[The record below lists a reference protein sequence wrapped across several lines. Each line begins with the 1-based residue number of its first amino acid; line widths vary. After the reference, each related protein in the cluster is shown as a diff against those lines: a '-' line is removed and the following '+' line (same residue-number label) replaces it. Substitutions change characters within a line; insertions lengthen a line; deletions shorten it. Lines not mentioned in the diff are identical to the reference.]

1 MTSVYEVRPPKIDIS
16 RWVLRAEMLLLTHW
30 GDIDAFK
37 PPVHAGGFSAAE
49 IMAEEFVP
57 PTDEPAGLAWYE
69 AQALTQDWYL
79 IDRDSIEWKQRDWEC
94 VDLWLALQS
103 HYDYDNSQYNQ
114 RCIEVGREQFQHLD
128 PQVIEDIEEFKARL
142 ILRRGKF
149 PLVIRRKVDG
159 VSYED
164 ATNYKKRFNAPEISR
179 YYLSAVQR
187 LKHFREA
194 KGLLD
199 PAFEAQDE
207 LEHESQRN
215 LKKVSAAWETI
226 KLMASPT
233 QRRLAHQKLRK
244 DLGIADKEYKSLMH
258 TLLVEQSD
266 ENVQLDSIDAVKQA
280 AAASEERAVVDRFL
294 MAGAV
299 SIIAAEGGCGKTAL
313 LWAISEAISTGSP
326 LFGQLPTIK
335 GHVVVIEADESW
347 RNSAE
352 KWARMDYSPNKD
364 NVYTQWAWDPSKLLE
379 LEPTIQQH
387 NSVAVLMDSFA
398 TLFSGGGE
406 SMNDSEIG
414 LYLYTLNQMA
424 ARTGTAIL
432 VTHHLKK
439 GASRDNKGNLRPITL
454 ADLFGSSYIVN
465 GASDVWAL
473 WRTDDD
479 GQHFQLRYL
488 KDRSMLVERNF
499 DFQLTGSDESL
510 RFNLHGGSLHELEH
524 RKTVREKLLSVLRH
538 SPHQWFTVERLGVEL
553 KEASKFIASYSDRAV
568 RREMSQL
575 YVEAAV
581 TGVDRRRINDG
592 KPGRPKFEYAFVR

>member
-1 MTSVYEVRPPKIDIS
+1 MTSVHEVRPPKIDITQ
-16 RWVLRAEMLLLTHW
+16 WVLRTEMLLLSHW
-30 GDIDAFK
+30 GDVEAFK
-37 PPVHAGGFSAAE
+37 PPVLAAPVSLAE
-49 IMAEEFVP
+49 MMAEEFVP
-57 PTDEPAGLAWYE
+57 PVNEPAGEAWNE
-69 AQALTQDWYL
+69 ASSLTDQWWYM
-79 IDRDSIEWKQRDWEC
+79 DRDSDEWKEREWELW
-94 VDLWLALQS
+94 DLWLALQS
-103 HYDYDNSQYNQ
+103 HYDNDNSQYNQ
-114 RCIEVGREQFQHLD
+114 RCIENGREQFQHLD
-128 PQVIEDIEEFKARL
+128 PQVIGDIEEFKAQL

-149 PLVIRRKVDG
+149 PVVIRQRVDG

-164 ATNYKKRFNAPEISR
+164 ATNYKKRFNAPDISR

-199 PAFEAQDE
+199 PAFAAQDE
-207 LEHESQRN
+207 LENESQSN
-215 LKKVSAAWETI
+215 LKKLSGAWEAI
-226 KLMASPT
+226 KLMPSPT

-258 TLLVEQSD
+258 SLLVEQSD
-266 ENVQLDSIDAVKQA
+266 ENVRLDSIDAVKRA
-280 AAASEERAVVDRFL
+280 AAVSKERAVVDRFL

-299 SIIAAEGGCGKTAL
+299 SIVAAEGGCGKTSL
-313 LWAISEAISTGSP
+313 LYAISEAISNGSP

-335 GHVVVIEADESW
+335 GHVVIIEADESW

-352 KWARMDYSPNKD
+352 KWTRMDYSPNKD

-379 LEPTIQQH
+379 LEQTIQKH

-439 GASRDNKGNLRPITL
+439 GASRDNRGNLRPITL

-524 RKTVREKLLSVLRH
+524 RKTVREKLLSILRH

-553 KEASKFIASYSDRAV
+553 KEASKFSASYSDRAV

>member
-1 MTSVYEVRPPKIDIS
+1 MTSVHELRPPKIDIS
-16 RWVLRAEMLLLTHW
+16 RWVLRTEMLLLAHW

-37 PPVHAGGFSAAE
+37 PPVNAGGFSLAE
-49 IMAEEFVP
+49 MMAEEFVP
-57 PTDEPAGLAWYE
+57 PTDEPAGAAWYE
-69 AQALTQDWYL
+69 AQTLTQDFWL
-79 IDRDSIEWKQRDWEC
+79 IDQDSSEWKQRDWEIW
-94 VDLWLALQS
+94 DLWLALQS
-103 HYDYDNSQYNQ
+103 HYDNDNSQYNE
-114 RCIEVGREQFQHLD
+114 RCIENARQEFQHSD

-149 PLVIRRKVDG
+149 PTVIRLEIDG
-159 VSYED
+159 VSYDD
-164 ATNYKKRFNAPEISR
+164 ATKYENRFNAPKIRR
-179 YYLSAVQR
+179 YHLTQVQT
-187 LKHFREA
+187 LIHYREA
-194 KGLLD
+194 KGRLD
-199 PAFEAQDE
+199 PAFAAQDE
-207 LEHESQRN
+207 LEHESQSN
-215 LKKVSAAWETI
+215 LKKLSGAWEAI

-233 QRRLAHQKLRK
+233 QRQLAHQKLRK
-244 DLGIADKEYKSLMH
+244 DLGISDKEYKSLMH
-258 TLLVEQSD
+258 SLLIEQSD
-266 ENVQLDSIDAVKQA
+266 ENVRLDSIGAVKAA
-280 AAASEERAVVDRFL
+280 AAASKERAVVDRFL

-299 SIIAAEGGCGKTAL
+299 SIVAAEGGCGKTSL
-313 LWAISEAISTGSP
+313 LYAISEAISNGSP

-335 GHVVVIEADESW
+335 GHVVIIEADESW

-352 KWARMDYSPNKD
+352 KWTRMDYSPNKD

-379 LEPTIQQH
+379 LEQTIQQH

-439 GASRDNKGNLRPITL
+439 GASRDNSGNPRPITL

-465 GASDVWAL
+465 GASDIWAL
-473 WRTDDD
+473 WRTADDEH
-479 GQHFQLRYL
+479 HFQLRYL

-499 DFQLTGSDESL
+499 DFQLAGSDESL
-510 RFNLHGGSLHELEH
+510 RLDLTGGSLHELET
-524 RKTVREKLLSVLRH
+524 RQTAEAKLLSILRH

-553 KEASKFIASYSDRAV
+553 KEANKFSLSYSARAV
-568 RREMSQL
+568 RRELTEL
-575 YVEAAV
+575 YAEAAV
-581 TGVDRRRINDG
+581 TGVARRRVNDG

>member
-16 RWVLRAEMLLLTHW
+16 RWVLRAEMLLLAHW

-49 IMAEEFVP
+49 MMAEEFVP
-57 PTDEPAGLAWYE
+57 PTDEPAGEAWYE
-69 AQALTQDWYL
+69 AQALTQDWSL

-94 VDLWLALQS
+94 LDLWLALQS
-103 HYDYDNSQYNQ
+103 HYDNDNSQYNA
-114 RCIEVGREQFQHLD
+114 RCIEVGRERFQHSD

-199 PAFEAQDE
+199 PTFAAQDE
-207 LEHESQRN
+207 LEHESQDN
-215 LKKVSAAWETI
+215 LKKLSRAWDSI

-258 TLLVEQSD
+258 SLLVEQSE
-266 ENVQLDSIDAVKQA
+266 ENVQLDSVDAVKRE

-299 SIIAAEGGCGKTAL
+299 SIIAAEGGCGKTTL
-313 LWAISEAISTGSP
+313 LWAISEAISNGSP

-364 NVYTQWAWDPSKLLE
+364 NVYTQWTWDPSKLLE
-379 LEPTIQQH
+379 LEQTIQRN
-387 NSVAVLMDSFA
+387 NSVAVLMDSFG
-398 TLFSGGGE
+398 TLFSGIGE

-414 LYLYTLNQMA
+414 LYIYTLNQMA

-439 GASRDNKGNLRPITL
+439 GASRDNSGNPRPITL
-454 ADLFGSSYIVN
+454 PDLFGSSYIVN
-465 GASDVWAL
+465 GASDIWAL
-473 WRTDDD
+473 WRTADDE
-479 GQHFQLRYL
+479 HSFQLRYL

-510 RFNLHGGSLHELEH
+510 RFDLTGGSLHELET
-524 RKTVREKLLSVLRH
+524 RKTVKAKLLSILRH

-553 KEASKFIASYSDRAV
+553 KEANKFSLSYSARAV
-568 RREMSQL
+568 RRELTEL
-575 YVEAAV
+575 YAEAAV
-581 TGVDRRRINDG
+581 SGVARRRVNDG

>member
-1 MTSVYEVRPPKIDIS
+1 MASVHEVRPPKIYITQ
-16 RWVLRAEMLLLTHW
+16 WVLRAEMLLLAHW

-37 PPVHAGGFSAAE
+37 PPVLAAPVSLAE
-49 IMAEEFVP
+49 MMAEEFVP
-57 PTDEPAGLAWYE
+57 TTDEPAGKAWYE
-69 AQALTQDWYL
+69 AQALTQDFWL
-79 IDRDSIEWKQRDWEC
+79 IDQVSSEWRKRDWEIW
-94 VDLWLALQS
+94 DLWLALQS
-103 HYDYDNSQYNQ
+103 HYDNDNSQYNE
-114 RCIEVGREQFQHLD
+114 RCTENGREKFQHSD
-128 PQVIEDIEEFKARL
+128 PQIIEDIEEFKARL

-149 PLVIRRKVDG
+149 PTVIRLEVDG
-159 VSYED
+159 VSYDD
-164 ATNYKKRFNAPEISR
+164 ATKYENRFNAPDISR
-179 YYLSAVQR
+179 YSLSAVQR

-194 KGLLD
+194 KGLLN
-199 PAFEAQDE
+199 PAFAAQDE
-207 LEHESQRN
+207 LEHESQSN
-215 LKKVSAAWETI
+215 LKKLSGAWEAI
-226 KLMASPT
+226 KLMPSPT

-258 TLLVEQSD
+258 SLLIEQSD
-266 ENVQLDSIDAVKQA
+266 ENVRLDSVDAVKEA
-280 AAASEERAVVDRFL
+280 SAASKERAVVNRFL

-299 SIIAAEGGCGKTAL
+299 SIVAAEGGCGKTSL
-313 LWAISEAISTGSP
+313 LYAISEAISNGSP

-335 GHVVVIEADESW
+335 GHVVIIEADESW

-352 KWARMDYSPNKD
+352 KWTRMDYSPNKD
-364 NVYTQWAWDPSKLLE
+364 NIYTQWAWDPSKLLE
-379 LEPTIQQH
+379 LEQTIQKH

-524 RKTVREKLLSVLRH
+524 RKTVREKLLSILRH

-553 KEASKFIASYSDRAV
+553 KEASKFSASYSDRAV
-568 RREMSQL
+568 RREMSEL

>member
-1 MTSVYEVRPPKIDIS
+1 MPSVHAIRPPKIHIS
-16 RWVLRAEMLLLTHW
+16 RWVLRAEMLLLTYW

-37 PPVHAGGFSAAE
+37 PPVHAGGFSLAE
-49 IMAEEFVP
+49 MMAEDFMP
-57 PTDEPAGLAWYE
+57 PTDEPAGEAWYE
-69 AQALTQDWYL
+69 AQALTQDFWL
-79 IDRDSIEWKQRDWEC
+79 IDRDSSEWKQRDWEIW
-94 VDLWLALQS
+94 DLWLALQS
-103 HYDYDNSQYNQ
+103 HYDNDNSQYNQ
-114 RCIEVGREQFQHLD
+114 RCIENGLEKLQHSA
-128 PQVIEDIEEFKARL
+128 PQVIEDIDEFKARL

-149 PLVIRRKVDG
+149 PTVIRLEVDG
-159 VSYED
+159 VSYDD
-164 ATNYKKRFNAPEISR
+164 ATKFENRFNAPDISR
-179 YYLSAVQR
+179 YSLTAVQT
-187 LKHFREA
+187 LKHYREA
-194 KGLLD
+194 KGPLD
-199 PAFEAQDE
+199 PAIAAQDQ
-207 LEHESQRN
+207 LEHESQSN
-215 LKKVSAAWETI
+215 LKKLSGAWEAI
-226 KLMASPT
+226 KMMPSPT

-244 DLGIADKEYKSLMH
+244 DLGIPDKEYKSLMH
-258 TLLVEQSD
+258 SLLIEQSD
-266 ENVQLDSIDAVKQA
+266 ENVRLDSIDAVKA
-280 AAASEERAVVDRFL
+280 AAAACSERAVVDRFL

-299 SIIAAEGGCGKTAL
+299 SIVAAEGGCGKTSL
-313 LWAISEAISTGSP
+313 LYAISEAISNGSP

-335 GHVVVIEADESW
+335 GHVVIIEADESW

-352 KWARMDYSPNKD
+352 KWTRMDYSPNKD

-379 LEPTIQQH
+379 LEQTIQKH

-439 GASRDNKGNLRPITL
+439 GASRDNRGNLRPITL

-499 DFQLTGSDESL
+499 DYQLTGSDESL

-524 RKTVREKLLSVLRH
+524 RKTVREKLLSILRH
-538 SPHQWFTVERLGVEL
+538 SPHQWFTIERLGVEL
-553 KEASKFIASYSDRAV
+553 KEASKFSASYSERAV

>member
-1 MTSVYEVRPPKIDIS
+1 
-16 RWVLRAEMLLLTHW
+16 
-30 GDIDAFK
+30 
-37 PPVHAGGFSAAE
+37 
-49 IMAEEFVP
+49 MAKDFVP
-57 PTDEPAGLAWYE
+57 PANEPPGDAWYE
-69 AQALTQDWYL
+69 AQALTQDWWL
-79 IDRDSIEWKQRDWEC
+79 IDRDSIDWKQRDWEC
-94 VDLWLALQS
+94 LDLWLALQS
-103 HYDYDNSQYNQ
+103 HYDNDNSQYNQ
-114 RCIEVGREQFQHLD
+114 RCIETGLEKLQHSD

-149 PLVIRRKVDG
+149 PTVIRLEVDG
-159 VSYED
+159 VSYDD
-164 ATNYKKRFNAPEISR
+164 ATKFENRFNAPNINR
-179 YYLSAVQR
+179 YSLTAVQT
-187 LKHFREA
+187 LKHYREA
-194 KGLLD
+194 KGPLD
-199 PAFEAQDE
+199 PAIAAQDQ
-207 LEHESQRN
+207 LEHESQSN
-215 LKKVSAAWETI
+215 LKKLSGAWEAI
-226 KLMASPT
+226 KMMPSPT

-244 DLGIADKEYKSLMH
+244 DLGISDKEYKSLMH
-258 TLLVEQSD
+258 SLLIEQSD
-266 ENVQLDSIDAVKQA
+266 ENVRLDSIDAVKA
-280 AAASEERAVVDRFL
+280 AAAACSERAVVDRFL

-299 SIIAAEGGCGKTAL
+299 SIVAAEGGCGKTSFL
-313 LWAISEAISTGSP
+313 YAISEAISNGSP

-335 GHVVVIEADESW
+335 GHVVIIEADESW

-352 KWARMDYSPNKD
+352 KWTRMDYSPNKD

-379 LEPTIQQH
+379 LEQTIQKH

-439 GASRDNKGNLRPITL
+439 GASRDSRGNLRPITL

-524 RKTVREKLLSVLRH
+524 RKTVREKLLSILRH
-538 SPHQWFTVERLGVEL
+538 SPHQWFTIERLGVEL
-553 KEASKFIASYSDRAV
+553 KEASKFSASYSERAV

>member
-1 MTSVYEVRPPKIDIS
+1 
-16 RWVLRAEMLLLTHW
+16 MLLLSHW
-30 GDIDAFK
+30 GDVEAFK
-37 PPVHAGGFSAAE
+37 PPVLAAPVSLAE
-49 IMAEEFVP
+49 MMAEEFVP
-57 PTDEPAGLAWYE
+57 PVNEPAGEAWNE
-69 AQALTQDWYL
+69 ASSLTDQWWYM
-79 IDRDSIEWKQRDWEC
+79 DRDSDEWKEREWELW
-94 VDLWLALQS
+94 DLWLALQS
-103 HYDYDNSQYNQ
+103 HYDNDNSQYNQ
-114 RCIEVGREQFQHLD
+114 RCIENGREQFQHLD
-128 PQVIEDIEEFKARL
+128 PQVIGDIEEFKAQL

-149 PLVIRRKVDG
+149 PVVIRQRVDG

-164 ATNYKKRFNAPEISR
+164 ATNYKKRFNAPDISR

-199 PAFEAQDE
+199 PAFAAQDE
-207 LEHESQRN
+207 LENESQSN
-215 LKKVSAAWETI
+215 LKKLSGAWEAI
-226 KLMASPT
+226 KLMPSPT

-258 TLLVEQSD
+258 SLLVEQSD
-266 ENVQLDSIDAVKQA
+266 ENVRLDSIDAVKRA
-280 AAASEERAVVDRFL
+280 AAVSKERAVVDRFL

-299 SIIAAEGGCGKTAL
+299 SIVAAEGGCGKTSL
-313 LWAISEAISTGSP
+313 LYAISEAISNGSP

-335 GHVVVIEADESW
+335 GHVVIIEADESW

-352 KWARMDYSPNKD
+352 KWTRMDYSPNKD

-379 LEPTIQQH
+379 LEQTIQKH

-439 GASRDNKGNLRPITL
+439 GASRDNRGNLRPITL

-524 RKTVREKLLSVLRH
+524 RKTVREKLLSILRH

-553 KEASKFIASYSDRAV
+553 KEASKFSASYSDRAV

>member
-1 MTSVYEVRPPKIDIS
+1 M
-16 RWVLRAEMLLLTHW
+16 
-30 GDIDAFK
+30 
-37 PPVHAGGFSAAE
+37 
-49 IMAEEFVP
+49 
-57 PTDEPAGLAWYE
+57 
-69 AQALTQDWYL
+69 
-79 IDRDSIEWKQRDWEC
+79 
-94 VDLWLALQS
+94 
-103 HYDYDNSQYNQ
+103 
-114 RCIEVGREQFQHLD
+114 
-128 PQVIEDIEEFKARL
+128 
-142 ILRRGKF
+142 
-149 PLVIRRKVDG
+149 
-159 VSYED
+159 SYED

-199 PAFEAQDE
+199 PAFQAQDE
-207 LEHESQRN
+207 LEHESQSN
-215 LKKVSAAWETI
+215 LKKLSGAWEAI
-226 KLMASPT
+226 KLMPSAT

-258 TLLVEQSD
+258 SLLIEQSE
-266 ENVQLDSIDAVKQA
+266 ENVRLDSVDAVKAA
-280 AAASEERAVVDRFL
+280 AAASKERAVVDRFL

-299 SIIAAEGGCGKTAL
+299 SIIAAEGGCGKTSFIYAV
-313 LWAISEAISTGSP
+313 SEAISNGSP

-335 GHVVVIEADESW
+335 GHVVIIEADESW

-352 KWARMDYSPNKD
+352 KWTRMDYSPNKD

-379 LEPTIQQH
+379 LEQTIQKH

-414 LYLYTLNQMA
+414 LYLYALNQMA

-439 GASRDNKGNLRPITL
+439 GASRDSSGNPKPITL
-454 ADLFGSSYIVN
+454 PDLFGSAYIVN

-473 WRTDDD
+473 WRTADDE
-479 GQHFQLRYL
+479 HSFQLRYL

-510 RFNLHGGSLHELEH
+510 RFDLTGGSLHELET
-524 RKTVREKLLSVLRH
+524 RKTVKAKLLSILRH

-553 KEASKFIASYSDRAV
+553 KEANKFSLSYSARAV
-568 RREMSQL
+568 RREMSEL
-575 YVEAAV
+575 YAEAAV
-581 TGVDRRRINDG
+581 TGVARRRVNDG

>member
-1 MTSVYEVRPPKIDIS
+1 
-16 RWVLRAEMLLLTHW
+16 
-30 GDIDAFK
+30 
-37 PPVHAGGFSAAE
+37 
-49 IMAEEFVP
+49 MAEEFVP
-57 PTDEPAGLAWYE
+57 PTDEPAGEAWYE
-69 AQALTQDWYL
+69 AHSLSQDWWL
-79 IDRDSIEWKQRDWEC
+79 IDQDSSEWKQRDWEC
-94 VDLWLALQS
+94 LDLWIALQA
-103 HYDYDNSQYNQ
+103 HYDNDNSQYNE
-114 RCIEVGREQFQHLD
+114 RCIENGREKFQHPD

-149 PLVIRRKVDG
+149 PNVIRLEVDG
-159 VSYED
+159 VSYDD
-164 ATNYKKRFNAPEISR
+164 ATKYENRFNAPDISR

-199 PAFEAQDE
+199 PAFQAQDE
-207 LEHESQRN
+207 LEQESQSN
-215 LKKVSAAWETI
+215 LKKLSMAWEAI
-226 KLMASPT
+226 KLMPSPT

-258 TLLVEQSD
+258 SLLVEQSD
-266 ENVQLDSIDAVKQA
+266 ENVQLDSVDAVKRA

-313 LWAISEAISTGSP
+313 LWAISEAISNGSP

-335 GHVVVIEADESW
+335 GHIVIIEADESW

-352 KWARMDYSPNKD
+352 KWSRMDYSPNKD
-364 NVYTQWAWDPSKLLE
+364 NVYTQWAWDPSKILE
-379 LEPTIQQH
+379 LEQTIQKH
-387 NSVAVLMDSFA
+387 NSVAVLMDSFG

-414 LYLYTLNQMA
+414 LYIYTLNQMA

-439 GASRDNKGNLRPITL
+439 GASRDNSGNPRPITL
-454 ADLFGSSYIVN
+454 PDLFGSSYIVN
-465 GASDVWAL
+465 GASDIWAL
-473 WRTDDD
+473 WRTADDE
-479 GQHFQLRYL
+479 HSFQLRYL

-510 RFNLHGGSLHELEH
+510 RFDLTGGSMHELET
-524 RKTVREKLLSVLRH
+524 RKTVKAKLLSILRH

-553 KEASKFIASYSDRAV
+553 KEANKFSLSYSARAV
-568 RREMSQL
+568 RRELTEL
-575 YVEAAV
+575 YAEAAV
-581 TGVDRRRINDG
+581 SGVARRRVNDG

>member
-1 MTSVYEVRPPKIDIS
+1 
-16 RWVLRAEMLLLTHW
+16 MLLLDHW

-37 PPVHAGGFSAAE
+37 PPVHAGGFSLADM
-49 IMAEEFVP
+49 MAEEFVP
-57 PTDEPAGLAWYE
+57 PTDEPAGEAWYE
-69 AQALTQDWYL
+69 AQALTQDWWL
-79 IDRDSIEWKQRDWEC
+79 IDQDSSEWKQRDWEC
-94 VDLWLALQS
+94 LDLWIALQA
-103 HYDYDNSQYNQ
+103 HYDNDNSQYNE
-114 RCIEVGREQFQHLD
+114 RCIENGREKFQHSD

-149 PLVIRRKVDG
+149 PTVIRLEVDG

-164 ATNYKKRFNAPEISR
+164 ATKYENRFNAPKIKR
-179 YYLSAVQR
+179 YHLTPVQTLIHYR
-187 LKHFREA
+187 QA
-194 KGLLD
+194 KGRLD
-199 PAFEAQDE
+199 PAFAAQDE
-207 LEHESQRN
+207 LEHESQSN
-215 LKKVSAAWETI
+215 LKKLSMAWDSI

-266 ENVQLDSIDAVKQA
+266 ENVQLDSVDAVKRA

-313 LWAISEAISTGSP
+313 LWAISEAISNGSP

-352 KWARMDYSPNKD
+352 KWSRMDYSPNKD

-379 LEPTIQQH
+379 LEQTIQKH
-387 NSVAVLMDSFA
+387 NSVAVLMDSFG

-414 LYLYTLNQMA
+414 LYIYTLNQMA

-439 GASRDNKGNLRPITL
+439 GASRDNSGNPRPITL
-454 ADLFGSSYIVN
+454 PDLFGSSYIVN
-465 GASDVWAL
+465 GASDIWAL
-473 WRTDDD
+473 WRTADDE
-479 GQHFQLRYL
+479 HSFQLRYL

-510 RFNLHGGSLHELEH
+510 RFDLTGGSLHELET
-524 RKTVREKLLSVLRH
+524 RKTVKAKLLSILRH

-553 KEASKFIASYSDRAV
+553 KEANKFSLSYSARAV
-568 RREMSQL
+568 RRELTEL
-575 YVEAAV
+575 YAEAAV
-581 TGVDRRRINDG
+581 TGVARRRVNDG

>member
-1 MTSVYEVRPPKIDIS
+1 
-16 RWVLRAEMLLLTHW
+16 
-30 GDIDAFK
+30 
-37 PPVHAGGFSAAE
+37 
-49 IMAEEFVP
+49 MAEEFVP
-57 PTDEPAGLAWYE
+57 PTDEPAGEAWYE
-69 AQALTQDWYL
+69 AQALTQDWWL
-79 IDRDSIEWKQRDWEC
+79 IDQDSSEWKQRDWEC
-94 VDLWLALQS
+94 LDLWIALQA
-103 HYDYDNSQYNQ
+103 HYDNDNSQYNE
-114 RCIEVGREQFQHLD
+114 RCIENGREKFQHSD

-149 PLVIRRKVDG
+149 PTVIRLEVDG

-164 ATNYKKRFNAPEISR
+164 ATKYENRFNAPKIKR
-179 YYLSAVQR
+179 YHLTPVQTLIHYR
-187 LKHFREA
+187 QA
-194 KGLLD
+194 KGRLD
-199 PAFEAQDE
+199 PAFAAQDE
-207 LEHESQRN
+207 LEHESQSN
-215 LKKVSAAWETI
+215 LKKLSMAWDSI

-266 ENVQLDSIDAVKQA
+266 ENVQLDSVDAVKRA

-313 LWAISEAISTGSP
+313 LWAISEAISNGSP

-352 KWARMDYSPNKD
+352 KWSRMDYSPNKD

-379 LEPTIQQH
+379 LEQTIQKH
-387 NSVAVLMDSFA
+387 NSVAVLMDSFG

-414 LYLYTLNQMA
+414 LYIYTLNQMA

-439 GASRDNKGNLRPITL
+439 GASRDNSGNPRPITL
-454 ADLFGSSYIVN
+454 PDLFGSSYIVN
-465 GASDVWAL
+465 GASDIWAL
-473 WRTDDD
+473 WRTADDE
-479 GQHFQLRYL
+479 HSFQLRYL

-510 RFNLHGGSLHELEH
+510 RFDLTGGSLHELET
-524 RKTVREKLLSVLRH
+524 RKTVKAKLLSILRH

-553 KEASKFIASYSDRAV
+553 KEANKFSLSYSARAV
-568 RREMSQL
+568 RRELTEL
-575 YVEAAV
+575 YAEAAV
-581 TGVDRRRINDG
+581 TGVARRRVNDG

>member
-1 MTSVYEVRPPKIDIS
+1 MTSVHEIRPPKIDIS
-16 RWVLRAEMLLLTHW
+16 RWVLRAEMLLLANW

-37 PPVHAGGFSAAE
+37 PPVHAGGFSLAE
-49 IMAEEFVP
+49 LKAEEFVP
-57 PTDEPAGLAWYE
+57 PTDEPAGKAWYE
-69 AQALTQDWYL
+69 AQALTQDWSL

-94 VDLWLALQS
+94 LDLWLALQS
-103 HYDYDNSQYNQ
+103 HFDNDNSLYNQ
-114 RCIEVGREQFQHLD
+114 RCIEIGREQFQHKD

-149 PLVIRRKVDG
+149 PLVIRRKVNG
-159 VSYED
+159 VTYED
-164 ATNYKKRFNAPEISR
+164 ATKYENRCNAPDISR
-179 YYLSAVQR
+179 YFLSAVQR
-187 LKHFREA
+187 LMHFREG

-199 PAFEAQDE
+199 PAFAAQDE
-207 LEHESQRN
+207 LEHESQSN
-215 LKKVSAAWETI
+215 LKKLSGAWEAI
-226 KLMASPT
+226 KLMPSAT

-258 TLLVEQSD
+258 SLLIEQSE
-266 ENVQLDSIDAVKQA
+266 ENVRLDSIGAVKAA
-280 AAASEERAVVDRFL
+280 AAASKERAVVDRFL

-299 SIIAAEGGCGKTAL
+299 SILAAEGGCGKTSL
-313 LWAISEAISTGSP
+313 LYAIAEAISNGSP
-326 LFGQLPTIK
+326 LFGQLPTIQ
-335 GHVVVIEADESW
+335 GHVVIIEADESW

-352 KWARMDYSPNKD
+352 KWTRMDYCANER
-364 NVYTQWAWDPSKLLE
+364 NIYTQWAWDPSKLLE
-379 LEPTIQQH
+379 LEQTIQKH

-414 LYLYTLNQMA
+414 LYLYALNQMA

-439 GASRDNKGNLRPITL
+439 GASRDSSGNPKPI
-454 ADLFGSSYIVN
+454 AIPDLFGSSYIVN

-473 WRTDDD
+473 WRTADDE
-479 GQHFQLRYL
+479 HSFQLRYL

-510 RFNLHGGSLHELEH
+510 RFELTGGSLHELEH
-524 RKTVREKLLSVLRH
+524 RKTVKAKLLSILRH

-553 KEASKFIASYSDRAV
+553 KEANKLSLSYSARAV
-568 RREMSQL
+568 RRELTEL
-575 YVEAAV
+575 YAEAAV
-581 TGVDRRRINDG
+581 SGVARRRVNDG

>member
-1 MTSVYEVRPPKIDIS
+1 MI
-16 RWVLRAEMLLLTHW
+16 
-30 GDIDAFK
+30 
-37 PPVHAGGFSAAE
+37 
-49 IMAEEFVP
+49 
-57 PTDEPAGLAWYE
+57 
-69 AQALTQDWYL
+69 
-79 IDRDSIEWKQRDWEC
+79 
-94 VDLWLALQS
+94 
-103 HYDYDNSQYNQ
+103 
-114 RCIEVGREQFQHLD
+114 
-128 PQVIEDIEEFKARL
+128 
-142 ILRRGKF
+142 
-149 PLVIRRKVDG
+149 
-159 VSYED
+159 
-164 ATNYKKRFNAPEISR
+164 
-179 YYLSAVQR
+179 
-187 LKHFREA
+187 
-194 KGLLD
+194 
-199 PAFEAQDE
+199 
-207 LEHESQRN
+207 
-215 LKKVSAAWETI
+215 
-226 KLMASPT
+226 
-233 QRRLAHQKLRK
+233 
-244 DLGIADKEYKSLMH
+244 
-258 TLLVEQSD
+258 
-266 ENVQLDSIDAVKQA
+266 
-280 AAASEERAVVDRFL
+280 
-294 MAGAV
+294 
-299 SIIAAEGGCGKTAL
+299 
-313 LWAISEAISTGSP
+313 
-326 LFGQLPTIK
+326 
-335 GHVVVIEADESW
+335 IEADESW

-352 KWARMDYSPNKD
+352 KWTRMDYSPNKD

-379 LEPTIQQH
+379 LEQTIQKH

-439 GASRDNKGNLRPITL
+439 GASRDNRGNLRPITL

-524 RKTVREKLLSVLRH
+524 RKTVREKLLSILRH

-553 KEASKFIASYSDRAV
+553 KEASKFSASYSERAV

>member
-1 MTSVYEVRPPKIDIS
+1 
-16 RWVLRAEMLLLTHW
+16 
-30 GDIDAFK
+30 
-37 PPVHAGGFSAAE
+37 
-49 IMAEEFVP
+49 
-57 PTDEPAGLAWYE
+57 
-69 AQALTQDWYL
+69 
-79 IDRDSIEWKQRDWEC
+79 
-94 VDLWLALQS
+94 
-103 HYDYDNSQYNQ
+103 
-114 RCIEVGREQFQHLD
+114 
-128 PQVIEDIEEFKARL
+128 
-142 ILRRGKF
+142 
-149 PLVIRRKVDG
+149 
-159 VSYED
+159 
-164 ATNYKKRFNAPEISR
+164 
-179 YYLSAVQR
+179 
-187 LKHFREA
+187 
-194 KGLLD
+194 
-199 PAFEAQDE
+199 
-207 LEHESQRN
+207 
-215 LKKVSAAWETI
+215 
-226 KLMASPT
+226 
-233 QRRLAHQKLRK
+233 
-244 DLGIADKEYKSLMH
+244 MH
-258 TLLVEQSD
+258 SLLVEQSD
-266 ENVQLDSIDAVKQA
+266 ENVRLDSIDAVKRA
-280 AAASEERAVVDRFL
+280 AAASKERAVVDRFL

-299 SIIAAEGGCGKTAL
+299 SIVAAEGGCGKTSL
-313 LWAISEAISTGSP
+313 LYAISEAISNGSP

-335 GHVVVIEADESW
+335 GHVVIIEADESW

-352 KWARMDYSPNKD
+352 KWTRMDYSPNKD

-379 LEPTIQQH
+379 LEQTIQKH

-439 GASRDNKGNLRPITL
+439 GASRDNRGNLRPITL

-524 RKTVREKLLSVLRH
+524 RKTVREKLLSILRH

-553 KEASKFIASYSDRAV
+553 KEASKFSASYSDRAV